1 MAFRKRFQKS
11 VSKKPAERSWK
22 DSELKIIDWCMRKK
36 ILISTTPDWK
46 DEYNRWIV
54 HININGRIHD
64 DPKRYKDEEAL
75 EKMYEYYKY
84 YYDKYKK

>member
-1 MAFRKRFQKS
+1 MVFRKRFKKS
-11 VSKKPAERSWK
+11 AGKKPAERSWK
-22 DSELKIIDWCMRKK
+22 DSELKIIGWCMRKK

-46 DEYNRWIV
+46 EDLNRWIV

-64 DPKRYKDEEAL
+64 DPKRYSDKEAL

-84 YYDKYKK
+84 YYDKHKK

>member
-1 MAFRKRFQKS
+1 
-11 VSKKPAERSWK
+11 
-22 DSELKIIDWCMRKK
+22 MRRK

-46 DEYNRWIV
+46 EDLNRWIV

-64 DPKRYKDEEAL
+64 DPKRYGEKEAL

-84 YYDKYKK
+84 YYDKNRK

>member
-11 VSKKPAERSWK
+11 VSKKPAVRSWTDK
-22 DSELKIIDWCMRKK
+22 EIKIIGWWMRKN
-36 ILISTTPDWK
+36 IRISITPDWK
-46 DEYNRWIV
+46 DDLNRWIV

-64 DPKRYKDEEAL
+64 DPNRYKDEEAL

-84 YYDKYKK
+84 YYDKNKK

>member
-1 MAFRKRFQKS
+1 MVFRRRFQKS

-22 DSELKIIDWCMRKK
+22 DSELKIIGWCMRKN
-36 ILISTTPDWK
+36 IHISTTPDWK
-46 DEYNRWIV
+46 DDLNRWIV

>member
-11 VSKKPAERSWK
+11 VSKKPAVKSWTDK
-22 DSELKIIDWCMRKK
+22 EMKIIGWCMRKN
-36 ILISTTPDWK
+36 IHISTTPDWK
-46 DEYNRWIV
+46 DDLNRWIV

-64 DPKRYKDEEAL
+64 DPNRYKDEEAL

-84 YYDKYKK
+84 YYDKNKK

>member
-1 MAFRKRFQKS
+1 MVFRRRFQKS

-22 DSELKIIDWCMRKK
+22 DSELKIIGWCMRNN
-36 ILISTTPDWK
+36 IHVSITPDWK
-46 DEYNRWIV
+46 DDLNQWIV
-54 HININGRIHD
+54 HININGKIHD

>member
-1 MAFRKRFQKS
+1 MAFRRRFQKS
-11 VSKKPAERSWK
+11 VSKKPADRT
-22 DSELKIIDWCMRKK
+22 K
-36 ILISTTPDWK
+36 ILISTSPDWK

-84 YYDKYKK
+84 YYDKHKK

>member
-1 MAFRKRFQKS
+1 MAFKRWNKS
-11 VSKKPAERSWK
+11 PSKKPAVRPWK
-22 DSELKIIDWCMRKK
+22 ESELKIIGWCMRKK

-46 DEYNRWIV
+46 DDLNRWIV

-64 DPKRYKDEEAL
+64 DPNRYKDEEAL

-84 YYDKYKK
+84 YYDKNKK

>member
-11 VSKKPAERSWK
+11 VSKKPAVRSWTDK
-22 DSELKIIDWCMRKK
+22 EIKIIGWCMRKN
-36 ILISTTPDWK
+36 IHISTTPDWK
-46 DEYNRWIV
+46 DDLNRWII

-64 DPKRYKDEEAL
+64 DPNRYKDEEAL

-84 YYDKYKK
+84 YYDKNKK

>member
-1 MAFRKRFQKS
+1 MAFKRWNKS
-11 VSKKPAERSWK
+11 PSKKPAGRPWK
-22 DSELKIIDWCMRKK
+22 ESELKIIGWCMRKK

-46 DEYNRWIV
+46 DDLNRWIV

-64 DPKRYKDEEAL
+64 DPKRYNDEEAL

-84 YYDKYKK
+84 YYDKNRK

>member
-1 MAFRKRFQKS
+1 MAFKRWNKS
-11 VSKKPAERSWK
+11 PSKKPAGRPWK
-22 DSELKIIDWCMRKK
+22 ESELKIIGWCMRKK

-46 DEYNRWIV
+46 DDLNRWIV

-64 DPKRYKDEEAL
+64 DPKRYNDEEAL

-84 YYDKYKK
+84 YYDRGKK